1 MSTGTQP
8 VARGTTN
15 GAAGELRE
23 WRDHTRVFLQPI
35 AAPSILGLYGF
46 ACATFMV
53 TAYLVGW
60 YGKANSPLIIFRSP
74 RRRAESPKALRRC
87 GRTRRVTEWP
97 PPSTES
103 GRRSGS
109 ATGS

>member
-23 WRDHTRVFLQPI
+23 WREHARVFLQPI

-46 ACATFMV
+46 ACATFIV
-53 TAYLVGW
+53 TA
-60 YGKANSPLIIFRSP
+60 
-74 RRRAESPKALRRC
+74 
-87 GRTRRVTEWP
+87 
-97 PPSTES
+97 
-103 GRRSGS
+103 
-109 ATGS
+109 